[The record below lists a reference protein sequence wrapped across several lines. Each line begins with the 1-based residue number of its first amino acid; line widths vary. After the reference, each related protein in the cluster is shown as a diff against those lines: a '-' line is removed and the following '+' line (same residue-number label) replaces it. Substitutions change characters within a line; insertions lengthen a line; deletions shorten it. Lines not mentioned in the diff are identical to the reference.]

1 MRLLYAGLLGL
12 VLAGCGPDG
21 GQQVAG
27 DAAPAEPVDINALVA
42 SADPNRGQSLYLQCR
57 ACHSLEQG
65 GVNKVGPNLH
75 GMFGSKAGFAEGF
88 VYSDA
93 IKGADI
99 VWTPETLN
107 EWLERPS
114 QFLPGNRMIFVGIRR
129 PEDRAAIIAFLKRE
143 TSIQGP

>member
-21 GQQVAG
+21 GQQAAG

-93 IKGADI
+93 IRGADV

-129 PEDRAAIIAFLKRE
+129 PEDRAAIIAFLERE